1 MRISVE
7 PESLRTLSRQLKL
20 SGDEYLA
27 ITRALNEAINSLVWE
42 SSHSTAVMNEWQSAR
57 RLGEHLGAL
66 LEQMGE
72 YLQSKADQF
81 QQTDHEYRTIL
92 EHVATGVVPPAA
104 LFSASRIEG
113 PTSILPEYGNYSAVI
128 SNPSSVA
135 AVVGVSSSE
144 SGSAVKQAAL
154 EGQGWTFTD
163 PSLGIA
169 N

>member
-7 PESLRTLSRQLKL
+7 PESLRTLSRQLKQ

-27 ITRALNEAINSLVWE
+27 ITRALNEAITSLVWE
-42 SSHSTAVMNEWQSAR
+42 SSHSTAVMDEWQTAK
-57 RLGEHLGAL
+57 RLGEHLGIL
-66 LEQMGE
+66 LGQMSQ

-81 QQTDHEYRTIL
+81 QETDHEYRTIL
-92 EHVATGVVPPAA
+92 EHVPSGSVSPAA
-104 LFSASRIEG
+104 LFVASRLEG
-113 PTSILPEYGNYSAVI
+113 RTSILPEYGNYSTVI

-144 SGSAVKQAAL
+144 SGSTVKQAAL